1 MRIPMRPFYSGI
13 ALNGNVVKEYAKSKI
28 VKKQVLLLDRV

>member
-1 MRIPMRPFYSGI
+1 MKPFYSGI
-13 ALNGNVVKEYAKSKI
+13 GLIGKVVKKYAKSKI